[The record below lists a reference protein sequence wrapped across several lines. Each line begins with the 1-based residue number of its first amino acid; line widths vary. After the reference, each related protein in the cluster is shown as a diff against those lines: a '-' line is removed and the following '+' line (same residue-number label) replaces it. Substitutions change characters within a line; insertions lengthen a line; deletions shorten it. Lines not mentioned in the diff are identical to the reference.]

1 MTDKRTGSVK
11 TDGSPTAVPQAV
23 LKPPRRLSLA
33 MLVPVAALLLAGWLG
48 YTAWISRGFIITVQ
62 LDQGHGI
69 KTGHEVRHRGITVG
83 EVRNVKLAEGFE
95 GVIVTVSLAAQA
107 DQLARSGSRFWVVRP
122 QLGLEGV
129 EGLETLLGPRYLAV
143 APGPGALQ
151 RHFIGLGEP
160 PVVEAVEPGDLEIIV
175 QASQRGGLRR
185 GAPVTYRQ
193 VPVGS
198 VMSVGLASDGGA
210 VEARVH
216 IQKAF
221 APLIREGTR
230 FFSVG
235 GLEADVGLAGVS
247 LEVESLAALITGGVA
262 LATPPDA
269 GDIVRTGHRFVMD
282 AKEPKDW
289 LTWQPMA
296 VIGNSMLPPG
306 APVPTPLRARIG
318 WRQGFWISRAKSRQG
333 WVLQTPLGLLGP
345 VDLLHPDE
353 DADSETVVLEVGG
366 AVVKSR
372 PGLQH
377 NGLALVPINVI
388 QPGWPAQRHRSP
400 SAPEDCVAIGDPS
413 ATPLPLAAAR
423 LTARGESW
431 AIDPAVSVDE
441 SWHGAVVV
449 ARSDGFVVGLLLVD
463 DGKASVALIPST
475 LMP

>member
-1 MTDKRTGSVK
+1 MTNKRNRNAD
-11 TDGSPTAVPQAV
+11 TDQSQAAVPQAV
-23 LKPPRRLSLA
+23 LKPARRLSLA
-33 MLVPVAALLLAGWLG
+33 WLVPSAALILAGWLA
-48 YTAWISRGFIITVQ
+48 YSAWVSRGLIITVQ

-69 KTGHEVRHRGITVG
+69 KTGYQVRYRGITVG
-83 EVRNVKLAEGFE
+83 EVRKVKLAEGFD
-95 GVIVTVSLAAQA
+95 GVIVTVSLATQA

-129 EGLETLLGPRYLAV
+129 QGLETLMGPRYLAV
-143 APGPGALQ
+143 APGLGAPQ
-151 RHFIGLGEP
+151 RHFIGLTEP
-160 PVVEAVEPGDLEIIV
+160 PVVENVEVGDLEVIV
-175 QASQRGGLRR
+175 QAARRAGLRR

-193 VPVGS
+193 VPVGA
-198 VMSVGLASDGGA
+198 VLSVGLASDGGA

-216 IQKAF
+216 IEKAY

-235 GLEADVGLAGVS
+235 GLEADVGLTGVS
-247 LEVESLAALITGGVA
+247 LEVESLASLVTGGIA
-262 LATPPDA
+262 LAKPPNA
-269 GDIVRTGHRFVMD
+269 GEIVRKGQRFVMD
-282 AKEPKDW
+282 AKPPKDW

-296 VIGNSMLPPG
+296 VIGSSMLPPG

-333 WVLQTPLGLLGP
+333 WVLQTPVGLLGP
-345 VDLLHPDE
+345 ADLLHPDE

-366 AVVKSR
+366 AVVQSK
-372 PGLQH
+372 PGAGH
-377 NGLALVPINVI
+377 NGLALVPIYVI

-400 SAPEDCVAIGDPS
+400 SAPEDCVAIADPT

-423 LTARGESW
+423 LTALDETW

-449 ARSDGFVVGLLLVD
+449 ARSDGFVVGILLVD
-463 DGKASVALIPST
+463 DGQAIVALIPSSFT
-475 LMP
+475 P